1 MRFAY
6 SELTMTVVFVLAVWM
21 LFAFNF
27 SAYRYASAESEDLNQ
42 SPDWKFAIR
51 KIKELENRIKIQDE
65 RIATLEKRSLDEEW
79 KSVINLQ
86 KTVQKQNDRINQLE
100 ARIYELEGIVQDENI
115 ESVQTKLPTN
125 VSEPNNSTIRSDK
138 SMIRKGIFE
147 LHVAFLREMF
157 SYSCLSSGII
167 QDQQNEK

>member
-1 MRFAY
+1 
-6 SELTMTVVFVLAVWM
+6 MTVVFVLAVCL

-27 SAYRYASAESEDLNQ
+27 SAYGYASAESEEDLNS

-51 KIKELENRIKIQDE
+51 KIKELENQIKFQDE
-65 RIATLEKRSLDEEW
+65 RIATLEKRPLDEEW

-86 KTVQKQNDRINQLE
+86 KTVQKQKDRINQLE
-100 ARIYELEGIVQDENI
+100 ARIYELEGIVKDENI
-115 ESVQTKLPTN
+115 ESVQTKSPTN

-147 LHVAFLREMF
+147 LHVAFLRINFHIHVYHQE
-157 SYSCLSSGII
+157 
-167 QDQQNEK
+167 

>member
-1 MRFAY
+1 
-6 SELTMTVVFVLAVWM
+6 MTVLFVLAVTL
-21 LFAFNF
+21 LFLFN
-27 SAYRYASAESEDLNQ
+27 ASAESEEDLNS

-79 KSVINLQ
+79 KSVMNLQ

-157 SYSCLSSGII
+157 II
-167 QDQQNEK
+167 RYNTRSTK

>member
-1 MRFAY
+1 
-6 SELTMTVVFVLAVWM
+6 MTVVHVLVLDVCM

-27 SAYRYASAESEDLNQ
+27 SAYRYASAESEEDLNS
-42 SPDWKFAIR
+42 SPDWIFAIR

-65 RIATLEKRSLDEEW
+65 RIATLEKRPLDEEW

-100 ARIYELEGIVQDENI
+100 ARIYELEGIVQDDNI
-115 ESVQTKLPTN
+115 ESVQTKSPTN

-147 LHVAFLREMF
+147 LHVE
-157 SYSCLSSGII
+157 
-167 QDQQNEK
+167 

>member
-1 MRFAY
+1 
-6 SELTMTVVFVLAVWM
+6 MTALFVLAVTL
-21 LFAFNF
+21 LFVFN
-27 SAYRYASAESEDLNQ
+27 ASAESEEDLNP
-42 SPDWKFAIR
+42 STDWKFAIR

-65 RIATLEKRSLDEEW
+65 RIATLEKRPLDEEW

-100 ARIYELEGIVQDENI
+100 ARIFELEGMVKDENI
-115 ESVQTKLPTN
+115 ESAQTKLPTN
-125 VSEPNNSTIRSDK
+125 VSEPNHSTLRSNK